1 MSYKDEV
8 NEISLEMVKLTE
20 KLETDKIPYR
30 LELVL
35 MKDGEDPVT
44 LMTGNPPIQRTRTI
58 HIDDCEDGNTRV
70 TTTEMNTL
78 GGGDVDN
85 ARIQL
90 RNTRVESI
98 NTKEYANLCV
108 DITDT
113 LTTIGNGI
121 MKNVTAGS
129 TE

>member
-8 NEISLEMVKLTE
+8 NEISLEMIKFTE
-20 KLETDKIPYR
+20 KMETDKIPYR

-44 LMTGNPPIQRTRTI
+44 LLAGNPPMQRTRTI

-90 RNTRVESI
+90 RNTRVENI
-98 NTKEYANLCV
+98 NTAEYANLCV